1 MNIKIVDSWLRE
13 YLDTKESAVEIAK
26 ELSLT
31 SVSVERIEKKDND
44 SIYDIEV
51 TTNRPD
57 LMSVL
62 GIAREAGAVLKNAKF
77 IDLKTKTPTKSLEQF
92 PIKIT
97 SDPKL
102 VNRIC
107 AVVLEVEIGDS
118 PKEIKDRLEKSD
130 IRSLNNLIDV
140 TNYVMRE
147 VGHPTHVFDFD
158 LLVNK
163 QLNIRE
169 SKKGEIVTTLD
180 GKTHV
185 LQGKDIVA
193 DDGNGKIIDLLGV
206 MGTANSVVKS
216 DTKKILFFIDNNNP
230 INIRNTSMSLGIR
243 SEAAILNEKGVDP
256 ALSLKALLR
265 GIELYEKIANGKVV
279 SEIFDFYPNKPK
291 TVTINVSIEKINK
304 VIGISLDPQK
314 CIEILN
320 NLGFRAK
327 KQNEKIIVET
337 PTIRPDVIMEEDVI
351 EEIARVYGYHNL
363 PSIIPT
369 FLPNKVIGFANSFYY
384 EKRIKTAFKYFG
396 FSEVYTYSLVSE
408 SLFDGPIENA
418 LKLKNPLSNDMTYLR
433 NSLIPSLLNVI
444 ANNKTVDELKVFE
457 IANVY
462 LKRQNDL
469 PKETQMLSGIISKKH
484 ASFYEV
490 KGVIEQI
497 LGDAG
502 IRNLVFK
509 KSNKSSL
516 GASIYIDKDYLGEI
530 EVLDTNIVDFELN
543 FDTILNHASNTKI
556 FKPFAKFPPV
566 IEDLSVICTFQTQD
580 VINEIKNQSEK
591 IVDVTLRD
599 TYKDSRTFHIIY
611 QDFEKNLTKEE
622 VSKIR
627 ENVVKHLEKV
637 FNATIKE

>member
-13 YLDTKESAVEIAK
+13 YLETKVSVREVAK
-26 ELSLT
+26 ELSLS
-31 SVSVERIEKKDND
+31 SVSVEKIEKKDND

-51 TTNRPD
+51 TTNRPN

-77 IDLKTKTPTKSLEQF
+77 NDLKTKTPIKSLEKF
-92 PIKIT
+92 PIQIN

-107 AVVLEVEIGDS
+107 AVILEVEIGDS

-169 SKKGEIVTTLD
+169 SKKGEIITTLD
-180 GKTHV
+180 GKTHI
-185 LQGKDIVA
+185 LQGADIVA
-193 DDGNGKIIDLLGV
+193 DDGDGKIIDLLGV
-206 MGTANSVVKS
+206 MGTANSVVKNN
-216 DTKKILFFIDNNNP
+216 TKKILFFIDNNNP
-230 INIRNTSMSLGIR
+230 VNIRNTSMTLGIR

-256 ALSLKALLR
+256 ELSLKALLR
-265 GIELYEKIANGKVV
+265 GIELYEQIAKGKVV
-279 SEIFDFYPNKPK
+279 SEIFDHYPNKPK
-291 TVTINVSIEKINK
+291 ITTINVPFEKINK
-304 VIGISLDPQK
+304 VIGIDINPQK
-314 CIEILN
+314 SVEILN

-327 KQNEKIIVET
+327 TQSEKITVET
-337 PTIRPDVIMEEDVI
+337 PTIRPDVTMEEDVI

-363 PSIIPT
+363 PSVIPT
-369 FLPNKVIGFANSFYY
+369 FLPNKVIGFTNNFYY
-384 EKRIKTAFKYFG
+384 EKKVKNAFKYFG

-408 SLFDGPIENA
+408 NLFDGPIENA
-418 LKLKNPLSNDMTYLR
+418 LKLKNPLSKDMAYLR
-433 NSLIPSLLNVI
+433 NSLIPSLLNV
-444 ANNKTVDELKVFE
+444 AASNKTVDELKVFE

-462 LKRQNDL
+462 IKRQNDL
-469 PKETQMLSGIISKKH
+469 PWEIQMLSGVLRKNH

-490 KGVIEQI
+490 KGVIEQT
-497 LGDAG
+497 LTDAG
-502 IRNLVFK
+502 IKNLVFK
-509 KSNKSSL
+509 KSTKSSL
-516 GASIYIDKDYLGEI
+516 GASIYIDKDYLGEV
-530 EVLDTNIVDFELN
+530 EVLDTNIIDFELN

-556 FKPFAKFPPV
+556 FTPFAKFPPV
-566 IEDLSVICTFQTQD
+566 IEDLSIVCDSQTQD
-580 VINEIKNQSEK
+580 VINEIKNQNEK
-591 IVDVTLRD
+591 IVDVTLKD